1 MVAMLIDSRSSHNF
15 IDRVAQ
21 MLQLQVKATEE
32 VAVKVA
38 NGDRLTSHKK
48 YKMVRMTIQGT
59 V

>member
-1 MVAMLIDSRSSHNF
+1 MLIDSRSSHNF